1 MKLSKKLENYT
12 SCVLYSTIQL
22 KKKIL
27 NNGNGRWSKFREDR
41 GLLLI

>member
-22 KKKIL
+22 KKNLITEMDD
-27 NNGNGRWSKFREDR
+27 GGKFREDR